1 MEYNTTPPNSEFIR
15 DNYGQFVMLNDH
27 NEIMCYSRNGKPIYY
42 IDDPPASP
50 VKNKLSNPN
59 EIHIED
65 EYIPKYINVIDI
77 SPQTSYSIDG
87 ILYGI
92 VSAFVILVM
101 FMSIY
106 ILFFE

>member
-15 DNYGQFVMLNDH
+15 DNYGLLVMLNDH
-27 NEIMCYSRNGKPIYY
+27 NEIMYYSRNGKPIYY

-59 EIHIED
+59 KIHIED